1 MKPIS
6 HLKFWADLLE
16 RSVASFIAGFA
27 GSYIAAGAVG
37 SVQDLPVTA
46 RLSIGASAG
55 LFSVMKA
62 LAAVQL
68 PWTAE
73 NSASTLPEKLD
84 PPAPEPP
91 KLAVAKR
98 KPRKP
103 VVRDD
108 GLTLVEALVVVL
120 VVAVVLII
128 VGRL

>member
-62 LAAVQL
+62 LAAVRL

-84 PPAPEPP
+84 PPAPPP

-98 KPRKP
+98 APRKR
-103 VVRDD
+103 VTRDD
-108 GLTLVEALVVVL
+108 GQSLVQVLTAVALVLVIVL
-120 VVAVVLII
+120 LL
-128 VGRL
+128 RLL